1 MHRHKIIG
9 GTGNTA
15 QILHGPEPGFRS
27 VQTDITRS
35 CQQHARA
42 PRQAQQRPTQRSIF
56 ARAADH
62 GPYICRSKSSY
73 IAIKRNIIMF
83 AAK

>member
-1 MHRHKIIG
+1 MY
-9 GTGNTA
+9 
-15 QILHGPEPGFRS
+15 RS
-27 VQTDITRS
+27 VQADVTRS

-62 GPYICRSKSSY
+62 GPYICRSKSSH

-83 AAK
+83 AAKRLFKCEFCIPGMIDLMHWSR